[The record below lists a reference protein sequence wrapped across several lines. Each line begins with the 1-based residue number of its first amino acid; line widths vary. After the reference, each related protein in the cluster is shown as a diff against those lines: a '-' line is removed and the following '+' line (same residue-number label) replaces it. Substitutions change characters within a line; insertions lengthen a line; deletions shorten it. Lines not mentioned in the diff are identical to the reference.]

1 MTSVSGTRRQ
11 VSARAVSIAIAGVS
25 AKHRV
30 DRDLVVDTQCL
41 DPRAVAARH
50 EAWKLLV
57 QPGVSIASIARAWP
71 CHHTTILFAL
81 GRTGRKHLT
90 RPRT

>member
-1 MTSVSGTRRQ
+1 MGSTNRSQ
-11 VSARAVSIAIAGVS
+11 VSPRAVSIVAAGVA

-30 DRDLVVDTQCL
+30 DQKYVVDTQCL

-81 GRTGRKHLT
+81 GRTGRKH
-90 RPRT
+90 RE